1 MGKRKDKEAKEL
13 EERRA
18 AFELFYSNIYKER
31 WPLLK
36 ESLLK
41 DSEPKPYDNGLIQP
55 YFLDEASVIAASAL
69 PLKDGDHILDMCAA
83 PGGKTLVLATRADNL
98 TITAN
103 DRSRDRK
110 ARLDKVIEEHLP
122 AEKRLGIETRTGDA
136 SLIGLKEPECYDAV
150 LLDAPCSSERH
161 VIQSEKHLAMWS
173 PSRPKRLAIEQFS
186 LLCSALSAVRHG
198 GYILYSTCSLNP
210 AEDEGVIHRLLERRN
225 GQVEEIKTDEERGE
239 AREHGRIILPDTAA
253 GLGPIYYALLRKL

>member
-18 AFELFYSNIYKER
+18 AFNLFYENIYKER
-31 WPLLK
+31 WQTLK
-36 ESLLK
+36 EALLK
-41 DSEPKPYDNGLIQP
+41 DSAPVPYSQGLLKP
-55 YFLDEASVIAASAL
+55 YFLDEASIIAASAL
-69 PLKDGDHILDMCAA
+69 PVSAGDHILDMCAA
-83 PGGKTLVLATRADNL
+83 PGGKTLVLASRADNL
-98 TITAN
+98 SITAN

-122 AEKRLGIETRTGDA
+122 LEKRDLIETRTGDA
-136 SLIGLKEPECYDAV
+136 SLIGLKEIGCYDAV

-161 VIQSEKHLAMWS
+161 VIQSDKHLAMWS

-186 LLCSALSAVRHG
+186 LLCSALSAVRPG

-210 AEDEGVIHRLLERRN
+210 AEDEGVITRLLERRE
-225 GQVEEIKTDEERGE
+225 GQVEEIQLKSERGE
-239 AREHGRIILPDTAA
+239 EREHGRIILPDNSD